1 MTCPHFEINIVK
13 RSEGGSAVSAAAY
26 QTGEKLYSDWDRKYM
41 YHGTKEELVLK
52 EILLP
57 AHAPPEFADR
67 NKLWNS
73 AEAAEP
79 NWNSQLARR
88 LKIALPVELSMEDN
102 IALAREYCEKEFAS
116 KGMIVDLAVHD
127 PEPPNH
133 NPHFHVLLTMRPLDE
148 KGNWAPKARKEYVLD
163 KDGNRIRG
171 PNGKYK
177 VRKIPTVDWNAR
189 GNAEIWRH
197 DWENLQNQ
205 YLERA
210 GRVERVC
217 MKSYERQ
224 GLDIIPTVHMGPAV
238 MALER
243 KGIRTDVGN
252 LNREIRAVNA
262 MIRFLKDT
270 ILKLTSWLADLRQAI
285 KEIEMEPE
293 EIYLVDLLNRKFDQR
308 ANERF
313 LTWRNS
319 HAVKKAGSADFK
331 RFVAI
336 VNYMRQNNVLTVGD
350 LETRLSD
357 IHSREQSLREGIRKG
372 GRRMKEIETIL
383 ATAKRRSELDPIHD
397 KYKKMHFGKKHYADK
412 YKDELDEWK
421 RCNRYL
427 YARFADARCDTK
439 ALSREYASLQSE
451 IKEKTE
457 QLSPIQEE
465 LDMLCDIQWLVKD
478 LLPELEPEKKEL
490 SPERKEEKR
499 RNLAPNREEKK
510 QSVTERLR
518 EKKDL
523 VQEGEEQRR
532 GSASQ
537 TKKKQ
542 YTIGID

>member
-26 QTGEKLYSDWDRKYM
+26 QTGEKLFSDWDRKYM

-210 GRVERVC
+210 GRAERVC

-224 GLDIIPTVHMGPAV
+224 GLDTIPTVHMGPAV

-439 ALSREYASLQSE
+439 ALSREYARLQSE
-451 IKEKTE
+451 IKDKNE

-510 QSVTERLR
+510 QSVTERLH

-523 VQEGEEQRR
+523 VQEREEQRR

>member
-26 QTGEKLYSDWDRKYM
+26 QTGEKLFSDWDRKYM

-57 AHAPPEFADR
+57 VHAPPEFADR

-210 GRVERVC
+210 GRVERIC

-224 GLDIIPTVHMGPAV
+224 GLDTIPTVHMGPAV

-357 IHSREQSLREGIRKG
+357 IHSREQSLREEIRKG

-439 ALSREYASLQSE
+439 ALSREYASLQSG
-451 IKEKTE
+451 IKDKNE
-457 QLSPIQEE
+457 QLSPIREE
-465 LDMLCDIQWLVKD
+465 LDMLCDIQWLIRD

-490 SPERKEEKR
+490 PPERKEEKR

-510 QSVTERLR
+510 QSVTERLH

-523 VQEGEEQRR
+523 VQEREEQRR
-532 GSASQ
+532 GSVHQ

-542 YTIGID
+542 YNIGID